1 VHRASRSP
9 GVDRRERALTSRRSR
24 ILESFRRRLRHY
36 GYDKTTMA
44 EIAADVG
51 ISVGTLYLEF
61 DGKEDI
67 LAALTEETAREFERT
82 FTDIARSGRSAPRRL
97 REVLAARV
105 ALSDRCC
112 REGAHGG
119 EVLVPGAAR
128 CRKASEE
135 KEARFLA
142 LVEGLIREGVA
153 AGDVAASDPPAAARA
168 LRDGIALFLPPHSLD
183 VPRDE
188 LLSRAD
194 RVLDLLLAGLTST
207 ASPVS
212 TGLQTV

>member
-1 VHRASRSP
+1 M
-9 GVDRRERALTSRRSR
+9 
-24 ILESFRRRLRHY
+24 LEAFRRRLRHY

-44 EIAADVG
+44 EIASDVG

-82 FTDIARSGRSAPRRL
+82 FTDIASSGRGALDRL

-119 EVLVPGAAR
+119 EVLVSGAPR
-128 CRKASEE
+128 CRKATEE
-135 KEARFLA
+135 KEERFLA